1 LRIADRGLRIA
12 DCGLRIADCGL
23 RIADCG
29 LRIVAVVASVLHDW
43 RVEERMLLTLVF
55 VLLLLWLLGLVTSY
69 TLGGVLHVL
78 LVIAIV
84 LFLVH
89 IIQGRSIG
97 NA

>member
-1 LRIADRGLRIA
+1 VI
-12 DCGLRIADCGL
+12 
-23 RIADCG
+23 
-29 LRIVAVVASVLHDW
+29 
-43 RVEERMLLTLVF
+43 LTVVF
-55 VLLLLWLLGLVTSY
+55 VCLLLWLLGLMTSY

-89 IIQGRSIG
+89 IIQGSSIG

>member
-1 LRIADRGLRIA
+1 
-12 DCGLRIADCGL
+12 
-23 RIADCG
+23 
-29 LRIVAVVASVLHDW
+29 
-43 RVEERMLLTLVF
+43 MLLLIAF
-55 VLLLLWLLGLVTSY
+55 VLLAMWLLGLVGTAS
-69 TLGGVLHVL
+69 LGGALHIL

>member
-1 LRIADRGLRIA
+1 
-12 DCGLRIADCGL
+12 
-23 RIADCG
+23 
-29 LRIVAVVASVLHDW
+29 
-43 RVEERMLLTLVF
+43 MLLLIAF
-55 VLLLLWLLGLVTSY
+55 IVLALWLLGMVT
-69 TLGGVLHVL
+69 TTALGSALHIL

>member
-1 LRIADRGLRIA
+1 
-12 DCGLRIADCGL
+12 
-23 RIADCG
+23 
-29 LRIVAVVASVLHDW
+29 
-43 RVEERMLLTLVF
+43 MLLTVVLVCL
-55 VLLLLWLLGLVTSY
+55 VLWFLGLMTSY

-89 IIQGRSIG
+89 IIQGRSIE